1 MLHMDP
7 ADLRL
12 KNIVREGEIMPQY
25 YNEKLNACALDRC
38 LLRAM
43 DMIGWRDK
51 PLAVDLGDRVRALG
65 CALTMQGSGI
75 SNVDIAGIDMRLEE
89 DGFITIGTGATDN
102 GMGVD
107 TILAQIAAEELG
119 VESSLIVVRGVD
131 TDVSPFDAGS
141 YASSGTYVTGLAAKN
156 AATEL
161 REKICAK
168 AAQMWD
174 VDAADVVFDGQYVRL
189 SDERAAASRTAIS
202 RCATLPTCASRTS
215 RAATRSPRMPLPAC
229 PYRLRRSWPALPRSR
244 STRPPA
250 R

>member
-12 KNIVREGEIMPQY
+12 KNIVREGEVMPQY

-51 PLAVDLGDRVRALG
+51 PLAVDLGDRVRAWLRAHHAGLG
-65 CALTMQGSGI
+65 HLQRGHRRHRTCAS
-75 SNVDIAGIDMRLEE
+75 EE
-89 DGFITIGTGATDN
+89 DGFITDGTGATDQRH
-102 GMGVD
+102 GRRHDSGAD
-107 TILAQIAAEELG
+107 CRRGAG
-119 VESSLIVVRGVD
+119 CGESMIVVRGVD

-189 SDERAAASRTAIS
+189 SDERAAREQNRYLTLRDFANLCVKNIAGGDALTSHASA
-202 RCATLPTCASRTS
+202 CLPF
-215 RAATRSPRMPLPAC
+215 
-229 PYRLRRSWPALPRSR
+229 RLRRLWPALPRSR

>member
-1 MLHMDP
+1 M
-7 ADLRL
+7 
-12 KNIVREGEIMPQY
+12 
-25 YNEKLNACALDRC
+25 
-38 LLRAM
+38 
-43 DMIGWRDK
+43 
-51 PLAVDLGDRVRALG
+51 
-65 CALTMQGSGI
+65 
-75 SNVDIAGIDMRLEE
+75 
-89 DGFITIGTGATDN
+89 
-102 GMGVD
+102 
-107 TILAQIAAEELG
+107 
-119 VESSLIVVRGVD
+119 VRGVD

-189 SDERAAASRTAIS
+189 SDERAAASRTATS
-202 RCATLPTCASRTS
+202 RCATCQPVRQEHRGRR
-215 RAATRSPRMPLPAC
+215 RAHLACLCLPA
-229 PYRLRRSWPALPRSR
+229 RFASAVMPALPRSR